1 MTVVC
6 PRCADQ
12 KVTSKLLCK
21 RVLRNDMFN
30 LINSFN
36 GCKRCE
42 DIANQLR
49 FIETFNSE
57 PWLILHNR
65 RTLPSIKN
73 EIING
78 HVTMYLNK
86 HSMRYI
92 RYVGHCLSYGH
103 KPLDR
108 YQTETEQKIIEEVL
122 KRKRRLIGEEKGMD
136 VKDVAYRFFKTLFI
150 KRFDNEK
157 TQFMIDILYKIL
169 YL

>member
-21 RVLRNDMFN
+21 QVLRNDMFN

-57 PWLILHNR
+57 PWLILHYSRTIYSVQNHILNR
-65 RTLPSIKN
+65 N
-73 EIING
+73 IN
-78 HVTMYLNK
+78 HRINK
-86 HSMRYI
+86 HSMGYL

-103 KPLDR
+103 TPLDR
-108 YQTETEQKIIEEVL
+108 YRYECEARVKEMIR
-122 KRKRRLIGEEKGMD
+122 KRKRRRDGDENIDLKRLSLD
-136 VKDVAYRFFKTLFI
+136 FFSRLFL
-150 KRFDNEK
+150 KRFDNE
-157 TQFMIDILYKIL
+157 TAQFMIKTLIEILYF
-169 YL
+169 